1 MKIFWQTVLSK
12 SSWWSNWTSHWDL
25 YLVLSVAGRWSSL
38 QGRFP
43 WLYIPRWV
51 WNLWAWHIHVQRQL
65 KNNFLQPD
73 MREEGS
79 RTFCIVYG
87 MDENG
92 LHSKGR
98 KTNQSLYPTC
108 IRGSPEQTCP
118 GGNHLSESKWC
129 NIMNTW
135 SRKNPA
141 RAILARTAMMWRQTM
156 IVQTHL
162 PVQWLSCKTWQ
173 AGRWQQW
180 VAPGNSKL
188 PAYLQTV
195 VHCVSFQ

>member
-1 MKIFWQTVLSK
+1 MYRDNWRIISYSQICVRKDHAHFASSMAWMKM
-12 SSWWSNWTSHWDL
+12 D
-25 YLVLSVAGRWSSL
+25 
-38 QGRFP
+38 
-43 WLYIPRWV
+43 YIP
-51 WNLWAWHIHVQRQL
+51 
-65 KNNFLQPD
+65 K
-73 MREEGS
+73 EGKQT
-79 RTFCIVYG
+79 RAC
-87 MDENG
+87 
-92 LHSKGR
+92 
-98 KTNQSLYPTC
+98 LYPTC